1 MTSKIIQVKCREK
14 LARLDKQGLAAT
26 SCLPGT
32 GAIGAPDVL
41 LISNVGR
48 VWMVLIWTSNTLEG
62 ELMLTT
68 GSQPSLESRLS
79 AFIAWRK
86 HAEVTAGTPHPAV
99 VILAPALPETAV
111 PRQGWMV
118 EGEVIPILG
127 MRTCGKTD
135 LLGNALLQLPCPQLE
150 AGVIARWRALVVPE
164 VAIDVIHK
172 RRQLVRP
179 EVEMVAPL
187 LLDYQQERCARLDLE
202 LDADL
207 ESISKDLQVRV
218 VTGVA
223 GCGKTLVLVHRA
235 ALLARHFP
243 QARVLLV
250 SHNRPLVADLG
261 RRLKRLG
268 CGGQVHCLT
277 FTQWLHQQ
285 AAVAGDAMPSWEVL
299 QWVERER
306 YGGGYASL
314 AKFSESWLVDEM
326 AWMFDQALVSDAY
339 LAAPR
344 KGRGRGITETQR
356 REILLLVQRYRA
368 FLRETQRSDWNE
380 QPLLVW
386 ERFGGKSVALP
397 YDHLLI
403 DEAQFFAPV
412 WFHLLQGALRP
423 GGHIFLC
430 ADPTQGFLRRR
441 QSWAGLGF
449 TLSKRSHKLER
460 PYRSTRAIL
469 QFARDFYQ
477 RRLPDDDE
485 PLNLPSP
492 EWMQTLEPGL
502 APIIQPA
509 GPGQDQLRRLGDE
522 MLRLRESGVPLS
534 AVLVLIAG
542 RDLRTEDIVA
552 ELKKKLGPEAVAL
565 VKDEQADPSALGVA
579 HLMAAT
585 GLERPIVFLLG
596 LDALVAE
603 ECNPLLAQE
612 EREEKVRDATRQ
624 IYVGLTRAMERLVI
638 YASHPRLLEVF
649 RGVGG

>member
-1 MTSKIIQVKCREK
+1 MTSKFLKTKCRER
-14 LARLDKQGLAAT
+14 LAQLKKQGLAVT

-32 GAIGAPDVL
+32 GADGVPDAM
-41 LISNVGR
+41 LISNDGR
-48 VWMVLIWTSNTLEG
+48 AWLVLIWTGNSLEVDLLESDQG
-62 ELMLTT
+62 RT
-68 GSQPSLESRLS
+68 SLESFVGDFKTWQKPAL
-79 AFIAWRK
+79 AM
-86 HAEVTAGTPHPAV
+86 AGTPHPAV
-99 VILAPALPETAV
+99 VILAPALPDKDV
-111 PRQGWMV
+111 PRQGWRHESEM
-118 EGEVIPILG
+118 IPILG
-127 MRTCGKTD
+127 SRACSKSES
-135 LLGNALLQLPCPQLE
+135 LGHALLQLHCPKLDS
-150 AGVIARWRALVVPE
+150 GVVDRWRALVVPE
-164 VAIDVIHK
+164 VTIDIIHK

-179 EVEMVAPL
+179 TAELVAPL
-187 LLDYQQERCARLDLE
+187 LLDFQQERCARLDLE
-202 LDADL
+202 LDRDL
-207 ESISKDLQVRV
+207 QSITEDLQVRV

-235 ALLARHFP
+235 ALLANHFP

-268 CGGQVHCLT
+268 CGGRVHCLT

-285 AAVAGDAMPSWEVL
+285 AAVIGEPMPSWEVL
-299 QWVERER
+299 QWLERKR
-306 YGGGYASL
+306 YGGAYPAL

-326 AWMFDQALVSDAY
+326 AWMFDQALVTEAY
-339 LAAPR
+339 LEAPR
-344 KGRGRGITETQR
+344 KGRGRGITDAQR
-356 REILLLVQRYRA
+356 KEMLVLVRQYRA
-368 FLRETQRSDWNE
+368 FLRETQRFDWNE

-386 ERFGGKSVALP
+386 ERFGGKPVDEP

-412 WFHLLQGALRP
+412 WFNLLQGALRP

-449 TLSKRSHKLER
+449 ALTKRSHKLER

-477 RRLPDDDE
+477 RRLPEDDE

-492 EWMQTLEPGL
+492 EWMQTLEVGQP
-502 APIIQPA
+502 PIIQPA
-509 GPGQDQLRRLGDE
+509 GPGQDQLRRLSEE
-522 MLRLRESGVPLS
+522 MISLRESGVPLS

-542 RDLRTEDIVA
+542 RELRTDEVV
-552 ELKKKLGPEAVAL
+552 LHLQKKLGNAAVAL
-565 VKDEQADPSALGVA
+565 VKDEHADPEALGVA

-596 LDALVAE
+596 VDSLVAE
-603 ECNPLLAQE
+603 ESSPLLEPE
-612 EREEKVRDATRQ
+612 ERMEKVRDVTRQ

-638 YASHPRLLEVF
+638 YASHPKLIQTF
-649 RGVGG
+649 KGG